1 MAGYG
6 GQVSQQSWP
15 VYDESK
21 TVTATTQ
28 MAVQVSG
35 KVKANIV
42 VPTDASDEEIVQT
55 ALADPKVA
63 KLAEGMTLVK
73 SVVVKGR
80 LVSLIFKPQA

>member
-6 GQVSQQSWP
+6 GQVCLQPWP
-15 VYDESK
+15 AYDESK
-21 TVTATTQ
+21 TVKAVTQ

-42 VPTDASDEEIVQT
+42 VPTDASDEEIVRA
-55 ALADPKVA
+55 ALAEPKIA
-63 KLAEGMTLVK
+63 KLAEDKELVK

-80 LVSLIFKPQA
+80 LVSLIFKPKG

>member
-6 GQVSQQSWP
+6 GQVCLQPWP

-21 TVTATTQ
+21 TVTATVQ

-42 VPTDASDEEIVQT
+42 VSADASDEDIVAA
-55 ALADPKVA
+55 ALAEPKIV

-73 SVVVKGR
+73 SIVVKGK

>member
-1 MAGYG
+1 MGGYG
-6 GQVSQQSWP
+6 GQVCLQPWP
-15 VYDESK
+15 AYDESK

-42 VPTDASDEEIVQT
+42 VPTDASDEEIVKA
-55 ALADPKVA
+55 ALAEPKIV
-63 KLAEGMTLVK
+63 KLAEGKELVK

-80 LVSLIFKPQA
+80 LVSLIFKPKA

>member
-1 MAGYG
+1 M
-6 GQVSQQSWP
+6 
-15 VYDESK
+15 
-21 TVTATTQ
+21 
-28 MAVQVSG
+28 
-35 KVKANIV
+35 